1 MAYYEK
7 LIAWKECHALT
18 LAVYRATEGFP
29 KQELYGLTAQARRA
43 AFSAAANIA
52 EGAAKRG
59 PVEFR
64 RYLDIALG
72 SLAEVSY
79 AVRLA
84 KDLGML
90 TEEAWA
96 SLNDQQN
103 RAGFLTW
110 RLYSAIRKRKPR
122 NPDSLP

>member
-7 LIAWKECHALT
+7 LIAWKECHALA
-18 LAVYRATEGFP
+18 LEVYRATEGFP
-29 KQELYGLTAQARRA
+29 KHELYGLTSQTRRA

-59 PVEFR
+59 HLEFR

-72 SLAEVSY
+72 SLAELSY
-79 AVRLA
+79 ALRLS
-84 KDLGML
+84 KDLGL
-90 TEEAWA
+90 LSDEAWA
-96 SLNDQQN
+96 SLNSQQN

-110 RLYSAIRKRKPR
+110 RLYAAITKRKPR
-122 NPDSLP
+122 PPES